1 MWEGMQGPVNV
12 APYSTLGC
20 LNSIETSDRKHAGK
34 PCTIQQTATYCDDYY
49 NYNII
54 SEKGKRVCMSVRRR
68 ITSVQ
73 ENARAA
79 YVCYILTC
87 NVCAVFDVVCKHVL
101 VLGYCRGER
110 VVLSCRTPFPSFF
123 SFLAGSVVP
132 KVSFLSFTLDAVCTK
147 NICGITGI
155 VCTCSTE

>member
-49 NYNII
+49 NYII

-79 YVCYILTC
+79 HVCYILTC

-110 VVLSCRTPFPSFF
+110 VVLRGLPFPLSLPSSPAVLYQRFPF
-123 SFLAGSVVP
+123 CHSLWMQYAQKTFVVLLA
-132 KVSFLSFTLDAVCTK
+132 
-147 NICGITGI
+147 
-155 VCTCSTE
+155 